1 MNEESNKAT
10 DGLLVPAAEGI
21 ATLRALCPRLV
32 AHSAYLTGSAS
43 GGATLRA
50 LKFIDDV
57 ASDPDNGS
65 HYAVHS
71 RAATVLAALADD
83 LGGMWASG
91 KGKESNIANR
101 VNLIR
106 EMRSV
111 MDLAVAAAD
120 LAISEGI
127 ADVQN
132 DGVALAEGPFE

>member
-1 MNEESNKAT
+1 
-10 DGLLVPAAEGI
+10 
-21 ATLRALCPRLV
+21 
-32 AHSAYLTGSAS
+32 
-43 GGATLRA
+43 
-50 LKFIDDV
+50 
-57 ASDPDNGS
+57 
-65 HYAVHS
+65 
-71 RAATVLAALADD
+71 
-83 LGGMWASG
+83 MWASG